1 MSVKDFQRHQ
11 LLFTRALARS
21 SELSCGPIAP
31 RRNIP
36 RGLGAC
42 LVAVGG
48 RNRETC
54 FSATQYIAC
63 LNAPRCH
70 WVGNPVPVAMKYSA
84 LVGLG
89 MVNYMYIV

>member
-54 FSATQYIAC
+54 FSATQSKCPPVSLGRQSSPSCNEIF
-63 LNAPRCH
+63 R
-70 WVGNPVPVAMKYSA
+70 VGRP
-84 LVGLG
+84 GDG
-89 MVNYMYIV
+89 